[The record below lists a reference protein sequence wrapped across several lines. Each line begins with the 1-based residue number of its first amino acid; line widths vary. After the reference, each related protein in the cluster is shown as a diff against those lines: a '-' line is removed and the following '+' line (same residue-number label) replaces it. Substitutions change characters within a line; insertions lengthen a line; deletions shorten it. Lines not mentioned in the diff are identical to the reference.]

1 MPLRCDE
8 CDATGHIEQDRLLD
22 PASNRMIPRPGT
34 AADVPDLVRVTN
46 LAYLVEAE
54 MFHGT
59 RTSESDV
66 LERLARPNA
75 TFLVVPDGAT
85 NGVLAGSVYVETRED
100 CGYFGMLAV
109 DPACQGRGLGRALV
123 RAAEAHCRV
132 AGCTAMKLDVV
143 DLRRELTAFY
153 ASLGY
158 EATGESPYAHPE
170 QTKRPVRLI
179 HMSKSL

>member
-1 MPLRCDE
+1 
-8 CDATGHIEQDRLLD
+8 
-22 PASNRMIPRPGT
+22 MIPRPAT
-34 AADVPDLVRVTN
+34 VSDVTELVRVTN

-66 LERLARPNA
+66 RERLARPNA
-75 TFLVVPDGAT
+75 TFLVVSDGET
-85 NGVLAGSVYVETRED
+85 NDGTLAGSVYVEMRED
-100 CGYFGMLAV
+100 RGYLGMLAV
-109 DPACQGRGLGRALV
+109 DPACQGRGLGRTLV
-123 RAAEAHCRV
+123 RAAEAHCK
-132 AGCTAMKLDVV
+132 ASGCGVMELDVV
-143 DLRRELTAFY
+143 DLRRELTTFY

-158 EATGESPYAHPE
+158 EATGESPYGHPE